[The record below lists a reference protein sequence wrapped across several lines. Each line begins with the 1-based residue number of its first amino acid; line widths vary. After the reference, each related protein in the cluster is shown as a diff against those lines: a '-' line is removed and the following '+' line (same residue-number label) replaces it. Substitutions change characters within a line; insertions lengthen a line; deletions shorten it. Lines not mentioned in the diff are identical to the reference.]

1 MWIWMLAFALSLWH
15 GAAMADDVAG
25 AVNMKKMSIEECID
39 SAFTRNPA
47 LNAAALEIEKARIL
61 KGTAFN
67 PPMTEVLLKQETTG
81 GGGPENG
88 VYFGQ
93 EFDFPTVYF
102 ARYRSLS
109 AQKELQSS
117 RYDVLSAEVVKEV
130 SALYYKS
137 LYIHELIKLN
147 RELETVYGDFCHT
160 AQIRLEQGESGS
172 LELMNA
178 QRIRDK
184 NEMEFQNL
192 LLEYSGCTRE
202 LGSKIGSR
210 EAVMP
215 SDIELAPLPYS
226 FSETEFN
233 FNATPRGIAAAR
245 EIAVA
250 EREISLAKNEFLPGL
265 RMGATVQALIKSFNP
280 YNIDRSRFE
289 RGNFMGFE
297 VGVSIPLFF
306 GAQSSRLR
314 AANTE
319 KRISLL
325 NMESAEA
332 EIRNE
337 TSQLSAELE
346 SHNNRLEYY
355 RVSALPHAD
364 EIKRIARV
372 SYELGDIDYIEYIS
386 NIETAYDIYLEYAG
400 CVNDYNQTV
409 IRIKSIINK

>member
-1 MWIWMLAFALSLWH
+1 MLAFALSLWH
-15 GAAMADDVAG
+15 CGALAYDVAG
-25 AVNMKKMSIEECID
+25 TVNIRKISIEECID

-67 PPMTEVLLKQETTG
+67 PPMTEVTLKQETTG

-130 SALYYKS
+130 SSLYFKS
-137 LYIHELIKLN
+137 LYFQELIKLN
-147 RELETVYGDFCHT
+147 RELETIYEDFCHT
-160 AQIRLEQGESGS
+160 AQVRLEQGESGS

-178 QRIRDK
+178 LRVRDK
-184 NEMEFQNL
+184 NEMELQNL

-210 EAVMP
+210 EAVAP
-215 SDIELAPLPYS
+215 SDAELTPLPYT
-226 FSETEFN
+226 FSESQFN
-233 FNATPRGIAAAR
+233 FGTTPRGIAAAC

-250 EREISLAKNEFLPGL
+250 EREIAVAKNEFLPGL

-297 VGVSIPLFF
+297 VGVTIPLFF

-346 SHNNRLEYY
+346 SNISRLEYY
-355 RVSALPHAD
+355 RVAALPHAN

-386 NIETAYDIYLEYAG
+386 NIETAYDIYREYAD